1 MKNIFIAIL
10 IVVAIGLVGYGI
22 SQSKSSNDNNTV
34 AQQDDSMM
42 SDDKMDNDDSMMED
56 DKMMDDKDDSM
67 MEDDK
72 IMGEDD
78 SMMSDDDK
86 MMEKS
91 GEYVDYNPSLLARA
105 QDGDVV
111 LFFHAGWCPTCKTL
125 DAAIKSEMS
134 SIPSDLTILK
144 VDYDS
149 ETELKKKYG
158 ITYQHTLVQ
167 VDAQGNQITKW
178 TGGSDL
184 NSIVSR
190 LK

>member
-1 MKNIFIAIL
+1 M
-10 IVVAIGLVGYGI
+10 
-22 SQSKSSNDNNTV
+22 
-34 AQQDDSMM
+34 
-42 SDDKMDNDDSMMED
+42 
-56 DKMMDDKDDSM
+56 
-67 MEDDK
+67 
-72 IMGEDD
+72 
-78 SMMSDDDK
+78 
-86 MMEKS
+86 
-91 GEYVDYNPSLLARA
+91 
-105 QDGDVV
+105 
-111 LFFHAGWCPTCKTL
+111 

-149 ETELKKKYG
+149 ETELKKKYS